1 EDVEPDGL
9 LEYSVVFT
17 DRSLNHMSK
26 RFVSVMQD
34 INRILRSAYDAE
46 AAAIV
51 PGGGSYAMESVARQ
65 IATGKKV
72 LIVRNGLFSF
82 RWSQILDAGDIA
94 AETTVLQ
101 ASADSDAHQSTW
113 SPAPIAEVVAAIE
126 REKPDVVFAPHVE
139 TASGMLLPDDYVKAV
154 SEAVHAGGGLF
165 VLDCIASGAGW
176 ASMTDLG
183 VDILISAPQ
192 KGWSG
197 SPCAGYVMLGQA
209 ARKTVEGSTSASCSM
224 DLKKWL
230 SIADESDREAVHAV
244 GGLFVLDCIASGAVW
259 ASMTGL
265 GVDILI
271 SAPQKGWS
279 GSPCAGYVML
289 GQAARKAVEGSTSSS
304 FSMDLKKWLS
314 IADEYEAG
322 RSPYHATMPTDALT
336 HNVELMRETEE
347 RGYDKPESAQHELGE
362 RVSAVCADRRLPSV
376 ASPGCASPSVVVVQ
390 TDNPQLANGA
400 SFKEAGVQIAA
411 GVPPQCGEPEDFSTF
426 RIGLFG
432 LDKLGDIDGTIARL
446 ESALNSIG
454 VTAQA

>member
-1 EDVEPDGL
+1 MTLPHEDVDPDGL

-26 RFVSVMQD
+26 KFVSVMQD

-101 ASADSDAHQSTW
+101 ASADSDVHQSTW

-154 SEAVHAGGGLF
+154 SEAVHA
-165 VLDCIASGAGW
+165 
-176 ASMTDLG
+176 
-183 VDILISAPQ
+183 
-192 KGWSG
+192 
-197 SPCAGYVMLGQA
+197 
-209 ARKTVEGSTSASCSM
+209 
-224 DLKKWL
+224 
-230 SIADESDREAVHAV
+230 V

-259 ASMTGL
+259 ASMTDL

-347 RGYDKPESAQHELGE
+347 RGYDKLESAQKELGE
-362 RVSAVCADRRLPSV
+362 RVRAVFAERGLPSV
-376 ASPGCASPSVVVVQ
+376 ASPEFASPSVVVVH

-411 GVPPQCGEPEDFSTF
+411 GVPLQCGEPEDFSTF

>member
-1 EDVEPDGL
+1 MTLPHEDVDPDGL

-26 RFVSVMQD
+26 KFVSVMQD

-113 SPAPIAEVVAAIE
+113 SPTPIAEVVAAIE

-154 SEAVHAGGGLF
+154 SEAVHA
-165 VLDCIASGAGW
+165 
-176 ASMTDLG
+176 
-183 VDILISAPQ
+183 
-192 KGWSG
+192 
-197 SPCAGYVMLGQA
+197 
-209 ARKTVEGSTSASCSM
+209 
-224 DLKKWL
+224 
-230 SIADESDREAVHAV
+230 V

-259 ASMTGL
+259 ASMTDL

-347 RGYDKPESAQHELGE
+347 RGYDKLESAQKELGE
-362 RVSAVCADRRLPSV
+362 RVRAVFAERGLPSV
-376 ASPGCASPSVVVVQ
+376 ASPEFASPSVVVVH
-390 TDNPQLANGA
+390 TDNPQLATGA

-411 GVPPQCGEPEDFSTF
+411 GVPLQCGEPEDFSTF

-446 ESALNSIG
+446 ESALDSIG

>member
-1 EDVEPDGL
+1 MTLPHEDVDPDGL

-26 RFVSVMQD
+26 KFVSVMQD

-101 ASADSDAHQSTW
+101 ASADSDVHQSTW

-154 SEAVHAGGGLF
+154 SEAVHA
-165 VLDCIASGAGW
+165 
-176 ASMTDLG
+176 
-183 VDILISAPQ
+183 
-192 KGWSG
+192 
-197 SPCAGYVMLGQA
+197 
-209 ARKTVEGSTSASCSM
+209 
-224 DLKKWL
+224 
-230 SIADESDREAVHAV
+230 V

-259 ASMTGL
+259 ASMTDL

-347 RGYDKPESAQHELGE
+347 RGYDKLESAQKELGE
-362 RVSAVCADRRLPSV
+362 RVRAVFAERGLPSV
-376 ASPGCASPSVVVVQ
+376 ASDEFASPSVVVVH
-390 TDNPQLANGA
+390 TDNPQLATGA

-411 GVPPQCGEPEDFSTF
+411 GVPLQCGEPEDFSTF

-446 ESALNSIG
+446 ESALDSIG